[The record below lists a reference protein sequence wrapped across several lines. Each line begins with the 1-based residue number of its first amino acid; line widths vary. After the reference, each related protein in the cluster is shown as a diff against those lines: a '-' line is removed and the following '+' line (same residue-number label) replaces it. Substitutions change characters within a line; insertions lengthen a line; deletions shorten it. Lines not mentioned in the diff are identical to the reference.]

1 MQGSPAPIP
10 ASLQVSHRIY
20 RYVTN
25 KSRFLPTKHVLYP
38 QCCLKYRIV
47 LDVLRP
53 EEVVTEVGDQVVKV
67 KEVGGRVKKKR
78 KTINKS

>member
-1 MQGSPAPIP
+1 M
-10 ASLQVSHRIY
+10 
-20 RYVTN
+20 
-25 KSRFLPTKHVLYP
+25 LYP

-67 KEVGGRVKKKR
+67 KEVGGRVKKN
-78 KTINKS
+78 TILD